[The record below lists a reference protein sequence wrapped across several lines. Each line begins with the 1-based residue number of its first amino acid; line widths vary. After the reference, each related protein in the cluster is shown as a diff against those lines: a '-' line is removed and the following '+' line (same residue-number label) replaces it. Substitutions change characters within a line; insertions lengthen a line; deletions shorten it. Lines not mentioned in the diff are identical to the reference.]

1 MEALV
6 VAAIS
11 LPMLLLIV
19 LAVVVA
25 TCEGG
30 LG

>member
-19 LAVVVA
+19 LAIVVA
-25 TCEGG
+25 RSEGRPG
-30 LG
+30 